1 MHTSTQPEAS
11 RISRVNP
18 STRQQRK
25 RRMSVIKSAT
35 RMSAPQNDTHQNAT
49 IPFTKASAC
58 GNDFLLVQGA
68 HVSGDLGALTRRLC
82 DRHHG
87 VGADGVEWLFP
98 DAKAGVPADVPA
110 DVKARLINA
119 DGSEAEISGNGT
131 RCVAAEICSRENK
144 TEVIVRTGAGLK
156 TCRLTG
162 RQGSTFEFETD
173 MGQPEVGG
181 ELSIETMW
189 VRAVGT
195 KVSMG
200 NPHFVIFVE
209 NFQDGWQRQAALVGT
224 QPQFPQ
230 GTNVEYVVVLGA
242 NDRGKNAR
250 GTNAI
255 EIRLFERGVGETESS
270 GTGSCAAAV
279 AAIASRRV
287 ASPVTVIAPG
297 GPQTVRWENQVY
309 LRGPATLVCRGE
321 FFV

>member
-1 MHTSTQPEAS
+1 
-11 RISRVNP
+11 
-18 STRQQRK
+18 
-25 RRMSVIKSAT
+25 MSVP
-35 RMSAPQNDTHQNAT
+35 PQQNAR

-58 GNDFLLVQGA
+58 GNDFLLVEGA
-68 HVSGDLGALTRRLC
+68 HASGDIAALTRRLC
-82 DRHHG
+82 DRHRG
-87 VGADGVEWLFP
+87 VGADGVEWLFS
-98 DAKAGVPADVPA
+98 DAEA

-131 RCVAAEICSRENK
+131 RCVAAEICSRDGK
-144 TEVIVRTGAGLK
+144 TEVVVRTGAGLK
-156 TCRLTG
+156 TCRLVG
-162 RQGSTFEFETD
+162 RKGSTFEFETD

-181 ELSIETMW
+181 ELSIATMW

-209 NFQDGWQRQAALVGT
+209 NFQDGWQRQAALIGT

-230 GTNVEYVVVLGA
+230 GTNVEYLVVRSA
-242 NDRGKNAR
+242 NKRAKERGVNE
-250 GTNAI
+250 NEI

-279 AAIASRRV
+279 AAIASGRV

-297 GPQTVRWENQVY
+297 GAQTVRWENQVY

-321 FFV
+321 FFA